1 MSFFSCHCFLFF
13 VFILFFNELLC
24 CFLIWVRANRYDA
37 LLGSGD
43 NWEEFCLRGVLHGG
57 DSDSTAIIGGCWF
70 GALYGFKNVPK
81 INWEGLEKLEILA
94 MIGEDLYEAAKK

>member
-1 MSFFSCHCFLFF
+1 MSVFYFCYDFLFLFF
-13 VFILFFNELLC
+13 AADPTSTDFVLL
-24 CFLIWVRANRYDA
+24 LYRYDA

-70 GALYGFKNVPK
+70 GALYGFKNVPTT
-81 INWEGLEKLEILA
+81 NWEGLEKLEILA
-94 MIGEDLYEAAKK
+94 LIGEDLYEAAKK